1 MWTNL
6 VGRCHL
12 ALGNMEEVRE
22 MAARSS
28 PATGYMAVF
37 IRSQQDGQ
45 KRAAYEKILEAATTD
60 PVSQY
65 YATIVR
71 ALQGDYID
79 AINYAKAMASS
90 SPSEF
95 NALVT
100 QFSLAI
106 HRPDLAEDVLGK
118 SAANRDDSAANKLA
132 SALYTLVENKHS
144 DAYLC
149 YSDLIAQFNAESS
162 VILSNGRAVANIQ
175 RGLYNESQEDLEI
188 ALAAHPDDPDTL
200 ANLTCA
206 LVHQGKFIES
216 RKLLEQ
222 LTAVRPDHPL
232 VKRAESVRA
241 LFA

>member
-1 MWTNL
+1 
-6 VGRCHL
+6 
-12 ALGNMEEVRE
+12 
-22 MAARSS
+22 
-28 PATGYMAVF
+28 
-37 IRSQQDGQ
+37 
-45 KRAAYEKILEAATTD
+45 
-60 PVSQY
+60 
-65 YATIVR
+65 
-71 ALQGDYID
+71 
-79 AINYAKAMASS
+79 
-90 SPSEF
+90 
-95 NALVT
+95 
-100 QFSLAI
+100 
-106 HRPDLAEDVLGK
+106 
-118 SAANRDDSAANKLA
+118 
-132 SALYTLVENKHS
+132 VENKHS

-188 ALAAHPDDPDTL
+188 ALAAPPEDPDTL